1 MTLHNI
7 PTPGEMLEQLRS
19 THQDPFVTVT
29 RRPVPTEVAAV
40 DNETYAALRREFDN
54 DMRRGVSLKRMA
66 ALSR

>member
-1 MTLHNI
+1 MTSHSI

-29 RRPVPTEVAAV
+29 RRPIVSEAP
-40 DNETYAALRREFDN
+40 ETDHQAYEALRRQFDN